1 MVLHATLTLSLDS
14 VSVQRQKNARHERG
28 IGKSIQTKA
37 LRTSV
42 TINDNEPATDIQA
55 KEGYLALS
63 SIVRA
68 TAHFV
73 VSDNV
78 ANRGCCAIL
87 PPHGEVAEWLKA
99 LPC

>member
-1 MVLHATLTLSLDS
+1 MVRQDGFNNELKAVSLKF
-14 VSVQRQKNARHERG
+14 VKF
-28 IGKSIQTKA
+28 
-37 LRTSV
+37 
-42 TINDNEPATDIQA
+42 NDNEPAADIQA

-78 ANRGCCAIL
+78 ANRGCCATL